1 MGCIV
6 GLGKPIVGPLWGQ
19 APTFGPVSGS
29 AFLGDQ
35 PGAASHSQGY
45 ENGTR
50 VDRSAVWPQESK
62 F

>member
-1 MGCIV
+1 MWAAL
-6 GLGKPIVGPLWGQ
+6 GLGKPILGPLWGQ
-19 APTFGPVSGS
+19 APTCGPVSGS

-45 ENGTR
+45 EDGSR
-50 VDRSAVWPQESK
+50 VDRYAVWPQESK